1 MQKGVLQS
9 YLCNGNQDLKMFI
22 IIIIII
28 IVIIIVII
36 ITIIITII
44 YLLMVIILLIYLLF
58 TVLKSCYDKQVNK
71 SHSLWNSLLDVMG
84 KELKL

>member
-9 YLCNGNQDLKMFI
+9 YLCNGNQDLKMF

-58 TVLKSCYDKQVNK
+58 TILKSCYDKQVNK